1 MAVEVRLEKNPDGG
15 ISFVLEDKDGS
26 ADLDKIIG
34 ELCEKHKKEGTMD
47 QAPEEAMQEILQAL
61 GTEKEAALDE
71 ELNAEDID

>member
-26 ADLDKIIG
+26 GDLDQVIG

-47 QAPEEAMQEILQAL
+47 QAPEEAMLEILQAI
-61 GTEKEAALDE
+61 GAEKEAILDE